1 MPLVLD
7 PDGREVQVFDAF
19 AFNGNY
25 EVKAT
30 GYKGTAPAGV
40 TTNVDFAIGAEDRYI
55 NGIKLLLKNHAEED
69 TIGLQI
75 VDKDNVLGYGAGLV
89 LKVFGLNWNVDA
101 EKSDQGQNV
110 FNYAARIPAG
120 VYIRVVYVSTG
131 ATDVKVKLNLLLH
144 KKTA

>member
-30 GYKGTAPAGV
+30 GFKGTATAGV
-40 TTNVDFAIGAEDRYI
+40 TSNVDFSIGAEDRYI
-55 NGIKLLLKNHAEED
+55 NGIRLMLKNHAEDD

-89 LKVFGLNWNVDA
+89 LKTFGINWNVD
-101 EKSDQGQNV
+101 ETQNDQGANS
-110 FNYAARIPAG
+110 FSYSAKIPAG
-120 VYIRVVYVSTG
+120 IYVRVVYASTG